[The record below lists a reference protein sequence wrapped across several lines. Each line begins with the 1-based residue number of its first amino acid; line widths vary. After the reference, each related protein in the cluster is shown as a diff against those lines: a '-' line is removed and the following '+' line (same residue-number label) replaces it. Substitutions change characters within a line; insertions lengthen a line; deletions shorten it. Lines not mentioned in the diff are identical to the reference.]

1 MRLDY
6 LTDEE
11 LSKMIED
18 IEAND
23 LVTAPPDLKDNILLR
38 LTREHGEE
46 PDIPKKMKDR
56 RTLSFTAYSIRVA
69 IAVAAAIA
77 ILILVP
83 AGDRKMPQIDRGKV
97 TAEIEI
103 MPKEGIL
110 HILGSSN
117 KMFNN
122 ETYFLRDLVGGL
134 SNEKDEEK

>member
-23 LVTAPPDLKDNILLR
+23 LVTAPPDLEDNILLR

-77 ILILVP
+77 VLIFVP
-83 AGDRKMPQIDRGKV
+83 VGDKKLPQMDRGKV
-97 TAEIEI
+97 TADIEI

-110 HILGSSN
+110 HIIGSSN
-117 KMFNN
+117 TLFKN
-122 ETYFLRDLVGGL
+122 TTHYFSDFIGGL
-134 SNEKDEEK
+134 SDEKDKEK

>member
-23 LVTAPPDLKDNILLR
+23 LVTAPPDLEDNILLR

-77 ILILVP
+77 VLILVP
-83 AGDRKMPQIDRGKV
+83 VGDKSLPKIDTGKV
-97 TAEIEI
+97 TADIEI

-110 HILGSSN
+110 HIIGSSN
-117 KMFNN
+117 ILFKNTTHFISD
-122 ETYFLRDLVGGL
+122 FIGGL

>member
-23 LVTAPPDLKDNILLR
+23 LVTAPPDLEDNILLR

-46 PDIPKKMKDR
+46 PDISKKMKDR

-77 ILILVP
+77 VLILVP
-83 AGDRKMPQIDRGKV
+83 VGDKSLPKIDTGKV
-97 TAEIEI
+97 TADIEI

-110 HILGSSN
+110 HIIGSSKN
-117 KMFNN
+117 IFKGD
-122 ETYFLRDLVGGL
+122 THFLRDFIGGL
-134 SNEKDEEK
+134 SDEKDKEK

>member
-23 LVTAPPDLKDNILLR
+23 LVTAPPDLENNILLR

-77 ILILVP
+77 VLILVP
-83 AGDRKMPQIDRGKV
+83 VGDKSLPKIDTGKV
-97 TAEIEI
+97 TADIEI

-110 HILGSSN
+110 HIIGSSN
-117 KMFNN
+117 ALFKN
-122 ETYFLRDLVGGL
+122 TTHYFSDFIGGL
-134 SNEKDEEK
+134 SDEKDKEK